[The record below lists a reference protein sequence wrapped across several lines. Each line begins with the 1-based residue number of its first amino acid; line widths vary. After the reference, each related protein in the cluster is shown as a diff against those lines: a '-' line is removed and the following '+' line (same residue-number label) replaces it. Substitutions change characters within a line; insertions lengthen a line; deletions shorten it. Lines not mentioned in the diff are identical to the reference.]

1 MIVKTLSQQ
10 IYILTKLVATTTVV
24 GVIQDQHKGE
34 VMKALL
40 QRSLAEGMSYATY
53 YELMQELVEAGK
65 TTGPNQSESMVH
77 YTKMNLQRMKRLGKK
92 ANIQPALIEAFAALP
107 GQYIWLVIT
116 EAWCG
121 DAAQI
126 VPIFDAIV
134 QELPNTEM
142 SLVLRDELP
151 DLMDEF
157 LTNGSRA
164 IPKLIVLD
172 KQTLEVVTTWGARP
186 APAQELVNAYKA
198 DPNPPPYSEFSVTL
212 QKWYNKDKTVT
223 TQAEL
228 LELATS
234 LAAIA

>member
-1 MIVKTLSQQ
+1 
-10 IYILTKLVATTTVV
+10 
-24 GVIQDQHKGE
+24 
-34 VMKALL
+34 MKSLL
-40 QRSLAEGMSYATY
+40 QRSLSESIPYSSY
-53 YELMQELVEAGK
+53 YELMEKLVGAGK

-92 ANIQPALIEAFAALP
+92 ASIQPALIEAFAALP

-126 VPIFDAIV
+126 VPVFDALV
-134 QELPNTEM
+134 KELPNTEM

-151 DLMDEF
+151 ELMDEF
-157 LTNGSRA
+157 LTNGARA
-164 IPKLIVLD
+164 IPKLIILEKD
-172 KQTLEVVTTWGARP
+172 TLEVVTSWGARP

-228 LELATS
+228 LDLAAS
-234 LAAIA
+234 LAAVA

>member
-1 MIVKTLSQQ
+1 
-10 IYILTKLVATTTVV
+10 
-24 GVIQDQHKGE
+24 
-34 VMKALL
+34 MKSLL
-40 QRSLAEGMSYATY
+40 QRSLSESMPYPVY
-53 YELMQELVEAGK
+53 YELMEKLVEVGK

-116 EAWCG
+116 ESWCG

-126 VPIFDAIV
+126 VPVFDAIV
-134 QELPNTEM
+134 KELPNTEM

-151 DLMDEF
+151 ELMDEF
-157 LTNGSRA
+157 LTNGARA
-164 IPKLIVLD
+164 IPKLIILEKD
-172 KQTLEVVTTWGARP
+172 TLEVVTTWGARP
-186 APAQELVNAYKA
+186 TPAQELVNAYKA

-228 LELATS
+228 LDLAAS

>member
-1 MIVKTLSQQ
+1 M
-10 IYILTKLVATTTVV
+10 TTTITVV
-24 GVIQDQHKGE
+24 RLQDQHKGV

-40 QRSLAEGMSYATY
+40 QRSLSESMSYPTY
-53 YELMQELVEAGK
+53 YELMEELVEAGK

-92 ANIQPALIEAFAALP
+92 VNIQPALKEAFAALP

-134 QELPNTEM
+134 KELPNTEM

-151 DLMDEF
+151 ELMDEF
-157 LTNGSRA
+157 LTNGARA
-164 IPKLIVLD
+164 IPKLIVLEKD
-172 KQTLEVVTTWGARP
+172 SLEVVTTWGARP

-228 LELATS
+228 LDLAAS

>member
-1 MIVKTLSQQ
+1 
-10 IYILTKLVATTTVV
+10 
-24 GVIQDQHKGE
+24 
-34 VMKALL
+34 MKSLL
-40 QRSLAEGMSYATY
+40 QRSLSESMPYSTY
-53 YELMQELVEAGK
+53 YELMEKLVEAGK

-92 ANIQPALIEAFAALP
+92 ASIQPALIEAFAALP

-126 VPIFDAIV
+126 VPVFDALV
-134 QELPNTEM
+134 KELPNTEM

-151 DLMDEF
+151 ELMDEF
-157 LTNGSRA
+157 LTNGARA
-164 IPKLIVLD
+164 IPKLIILEKD
-172 KQTLEVVTTWGARP
+172 TLEVVTSWGARP
-186 APAQELVNAYKA
+186 APAQTLVNAYKA

-228 LELATS
+228 LDLAAS
-234 LAAIA
+234 LAAVA